1 MKSVR
6 ILVCAARQLFKQ
18 AILQAFKQYLPLVL
32 LMPFALLAPVAN
44 AVAADKTQFEISTL
58 APMPIAVQEIYP
70 VLHQGDIYVA
80 GGISSALPLTQ
91 GQMTDALQIYNPAQ
105 NSWRLGPKLPEP
117 RHHAMLVSTS
127 DALWILG
134 GFVKDPQ
141 SLLAAAATNAKND
154 FWQQGNWMASAD
166 ILKLPNG
173 SNSWQK
179 VAKLPAPL
187 AETVSFVLDG
197 HIHLVSGR
205 SPEGKD
211 NSEWGHHTDTGVHYV
226 FNPATLKTDV
236 LPALHTP
243 KNSAA
248 VAMIHQQA
256 YWLGGRHRSLG
267 NLASSAR
274 FDSKT
279 NNWQAIAKMP
289 QAQAGLAAAAIG
301 SGIYAF
307 GGEGA
312 NNKTGVFAE
321 IWRYDSITRLW
332 QSAGKMQPARHGH
345 GAVAINEELYVV
357 GGATTQGL
365 AQTTALTQ
373 RYRLRPQAKN
383 TRAQEAE

>member
-1 MKSVR
+1 VKSVR
-6 ILVCAARQLFKQ
+6 IFVRAARQQFKKT
-18 AILQAFKQYLPLVL
+18 ILLAFKQSLRLVL
-32 LMPFALLAPVAN
+32 LIPLGLLAPVATT
-44 AVAADKTQFEISTL
+44 VAADKTQFEISTQ

-80 GGISSALPLTQ
+80 GGISSALPLEQ

-117 RHHAMLVSTS
+117 RHHAMLVSFS

-141 SLLAAAATNAKND
+141 SLLAAAATTTKAKND

-211 NSEWGHHTDTGVHYV
+211 NSEWGHHTDTTVHYV
-226 FNPATLKTDV
+226 FNPATLKIDV

-248 VAMIHQQA
+248 VAMINQQA

-301 SGIYAF
+301 SRLYVF

-312 NNKTGVFAE
+312 NNKSGVFAE
-321 IWRYDSITRLW
+321 IWRFDSHTNHW
-332 QSAGKMQPARHGH
+332 QTAGKMQPARHGH
-345 GAVAINEELYVV
+345 GAVAIGDDIYLL

-365 AQTTALTQ
+365 NHTTALTQ
-373 RYRLRPQAKN
+373 RYRLRKK
-383 TRAQEAE
+383 